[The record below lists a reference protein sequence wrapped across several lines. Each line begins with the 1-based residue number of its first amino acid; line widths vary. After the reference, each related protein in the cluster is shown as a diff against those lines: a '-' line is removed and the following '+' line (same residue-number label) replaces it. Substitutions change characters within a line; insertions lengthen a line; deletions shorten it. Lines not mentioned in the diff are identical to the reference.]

1 MMYRVLITKCIA
13 FYTMHCFYALKGI
26 LLVFFKGHKSSTE
39 TFNCLNVHIAENAL
53 FFGGLENACANI

>member
-1 MMYRVLITKCIA
+1 MY
-13 FYTMHCFYALKGI
+13 CFLHHAWFLWPKWI

-39 TFNCLNVHIAENAL
+39 TFNCLNVYITENTL